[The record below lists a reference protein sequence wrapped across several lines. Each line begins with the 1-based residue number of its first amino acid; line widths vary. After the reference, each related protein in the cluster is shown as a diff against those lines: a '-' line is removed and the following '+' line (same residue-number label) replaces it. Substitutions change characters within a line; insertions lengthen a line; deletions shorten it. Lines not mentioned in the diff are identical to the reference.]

1 MHRSLKT
8 TMVALC
14 QEVCEAYEED
24 DRNYLARKITE
35 LGLADRQNA
44 PKAVWE
50 IIGEIQPSFQGPS
63 TNLNS
68 KQDLMGEWRKY
79 FAKLLNTP
87 PMEIDLA
94 IKTGDY
100 TRTEGQVAIQS
111 LKDSKAPG
119 IDSVMWAEAMKY
131 GGERLLDK
139 LVLSLILWKKL
150 SHS

>member
-1 MHRSLKT
+1 MLPKRCEKLLVRFN
-8 TMVALC
+8 VASKDPL
-14 QEVCEAYEED
+14 
-24 DRNYLARKITE
+24 
-35 LGLADRQNA
+35 
-44 PKAVWE
+44 P
-50 IIGEIQPSFQGPS
+50 
-63 TNLNS
+63 NLNS

-100 TRTEGQVAIQS
+100 TRTEGQGAIQS
-111 LKDSKAPG
+111 LKDSKGPG

-139 LVLSLILWKKL
+139 LVLSLILWKTT
-150 SHS
+150 